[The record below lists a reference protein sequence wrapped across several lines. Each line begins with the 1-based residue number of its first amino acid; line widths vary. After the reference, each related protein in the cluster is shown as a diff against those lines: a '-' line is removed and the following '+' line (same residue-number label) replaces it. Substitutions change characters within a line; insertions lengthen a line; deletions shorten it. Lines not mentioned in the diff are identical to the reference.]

1 MMKPRDKFKIE
12 DFQLSEELEAILRKG
27 HRWRLGLVW
36 VIFLTNVLWFGYLA
50 LCWSMDWQPFFNIK
64 SLWSSMWPLMLF
76 LCAVDLYAIRLP
88 GKCPL
93 CKNEMSLG
101 CFTKNKHCIIVH
113 YCKTC
118 RIYGKTGVE
127 N

>member
-1 MMKPRDKFKIE
+1 MNPRNKFKIE
-12 DFQLSEELEAILRKG
+12 EFQLSEELEAVLRKG

-50 LCWSMDWQPFFNIK
+50 LCWSMDWQVDIK
-64 SLWSSMWPLMLF
+64 PWHLLPLQL
-76 LCAVDLYAIRLP
+76 LLPAAGLYSIRFP

-93 CKNEMSLG
+93 CKRRMSEE
-101 CFTKNKHCIIVH
+101 CFTKNKHCIIVN

-118 RIYGKTGVE
+118 KVYGKTGVE
-127 N
+127 Y

>member
-1 MMKPRDKFKIE
+1 MNPRNKFKIE
-12 DFQLSEELEAILRKG
+12 EFQLSEELESILRKG

-36 VIFLTNVLWFGYLA
+36 VIFLINVLWFGYLA
-50 LCWSMDWQPFFNIK
+50 LCWTMDWQYLFNIK
-64 SLWSSMWPLMLF
+64 SPWSMWPLMLF

-93 CKNEMSLG
+93 CKRRMSG
-101 CFTKNKHCIIVH
+101 ECFTQNKHCIIVH

-127 N
+127 Y

>member
-1 MMKPRDKFKIE
+1 MKKQCNKFKIE

-27 HRWRLGLVW
+27 HRWRVW
-36 VIFLTNVLWFGYLA
+36 ILRGSFLICVLWISYLA
-50 LCWSMDWQPFFNIK
+50 LCWTMDWQYLFNIK
-64 SLWSSMWPLMLF
+64 SPWSMWPLMLF
-76 LCAVDLYAIRLP
+76 FCAVGLYAIRLP

-93 CKNEMSLG
+93 CKRRMSG
-101 CFTKNKHCIIVH
+101 ECFTQNKHCIIVH

-127 N
+127 Y

>member
-1 MMKPRDKFKIE
+1 MMKPCNKFKIE
-12 DFQLSEELEAILRKG
+12 DFQLSEELEAVLRKG

-50 LCWSMDWQPFFNIK
+50 LCWSMDWQVDINPWN
-64 SLWSSMWPLMLF
+64 LLPLQL
-76 LCAVDLYAIRLP
+76 LLPSAGLYTIRFP

-93 CKNEMSLG
+93 CKCRMSDG
-101 CFTKNKHCIIVH
+101 CFTKRKHCIIIH
-113 YCKTC
+113 YCPNC

-127 N
+127 Y

>member
-1 MMKPRDKFKIE
+1 MMKPRNDFKLE

-27 HRWRLGLVW
+27 HRWRVW
-36 VIFLTNVLWFGYLA
+36 ILRGSFLICVLWISYLA
-50 LCWSMDWQPFFNIK
+50 LCWTMDWQYPFNIRR
-64 SLWSSMWPLMLF
+64 SMWPLMLF

-88 GKCPL
+88 GKCPT
-93 CKNEMSLG
+93 CKNRMSLG
-101 CFTKNKHCIIVH
+101 YLTEGKHWIDVH
-113 YCKTC
+113 YCPNC

>member
-1 MMKPRDKFKIE
+1 MNPRNKFKIE
-12 DFQLSEELEAILRKG
+12 DFQLSEELEAVLRKG

-50 LCWSMDWQPFFNIK
+50 LCWSMDWQVDIK
-64 SLWSSMWPLMLF
+64 SWNLLPLQL
-76 LCAVDLYAIRLP
+76 LLPSAGLYSIRFP

-93 CKNEMSLG
+93 CKRRMSHGYLTEG
-101 CFTKNKHCIIVH
+101 KHCIDVH
-113 YCKTC
+113 YCPNC

>member
-1 MMKPRDKFKIE
+1 MKNNKFKIE

-36 VIFLTNVLWFGYLA
+36 VIFLTNVLWISYLA
-50 LCWSMDWQPFFNIK
+50 LCWTMDWQYLFNIK
-64 SLWSSMWPLMLF
+64 SPWSMWPLMLL

-88 GKCPL
+88 GKCPT
-93 CKNEMSLG
+93 CKNRMSPGYLTEG
-101 CFTKNKHCIIVH
+101 KHCIDVH
-113 YCKTC
+113 YCPNC

-127 N
+127 Y

>member
-1 MMKPRDKFKIE
+1 MKKQCNKFKIE

-50 LCWSMDWQPFFNIK
+50 LCWSMDWQVDIK
-64 SLWSSMWPLMLF
+64 LPWSLLPLQL
-76 LCAVDLYAIRLP
+76 LLPSAGLYTIRFP
-88 GKCPL
+88 GKCPT
-93 CKNEMSLG
+93 CKNRMSPG
-101 CFTKNKHCIIVH
+101 CLTEGKHCIDVH
-113 YCKTC
+113 YCPNC

-127 N
+127 Y

>member
-1 MMKPRDKFKIE
+1 MNPRNKFKIE

-36 VIFLTNVLWFGYLA
+36 VIFLTNVLWISYLA
-50 LCWSMDWQPFFNIK
+50 LCWTMDWQYLFNIK
-64 SLWSSMWPLMLF
+64 SPWSMWPLMLF
-76 LCAVDLYAIRLP
+76 FCVVGLYAIRLP

-93 CKNEMSLG
+93 CKRRMSHGYLTEG
-101 CFTKNKHCIIVH
+101 KHCIIVH
-113 YCKTC
+113 YCPNC

-127 N
+127 H